1 MHVCRHPWALPPRKC
16 ACARSIAARRKRAC
30 AGFTLIE
37 LLVVIAIVAML
48 ISLLLPAIQA
58 ARQASLRTACA
69 SNLRQIGVGMHNYH
83 NTYRTFP
90 PGGIEFRSVAKPA
103 GRQIAWS
110 ALLLPFVEEQAVS
123 DMLDLRTAFDS
134 AENAAGAAVVLPI
147 YLCPAAVRS
156 SMLVEGRGSCD
167 YGGIYGERLGWPGR
181 PAAQRPNNP
190 PKGPMIYDR
199 AFSIRTIPDGT
210 SRTLIVA
217 EDTQW
222 LDGQWI
228 NGRNIF
234 DQAFAIN
241 SAPAIE
247 NDIRSRHPGGA
258 NVLVADGAVRFLPE
272 DLSLPVLAAICTRA
286 KGEAVPEF

>member
-1 MHVCRHPWALPPRKC
+1 MRVCLYPWPLPPRG
-16 ACARSIAARRKRAC
+16 RAC
-30 AGFTLIE
+30 ASAETRRNRARAAFTLIE

-48 ISLLLPAIQA
+48 ISLLLPAIHA
-58 ARQASLRTACA
+58 ARQASLRAACA
-69 SNLRQIGVGMHNYH
+69 SNLRQIGVGLHNYH

-90 PGGIEFRSVAKPA
+90 PGGIEFRSLAKPA

-110 ALLLPFVEEQAVS
+110 ALLLPFVDEQAVFA
-123 DMLDLRTAFDS
+123 MLDLRTAFDS
-134 AENAAGAAVVLPI
+134 PENAAGAAVVLPL
-147 YLCPAAVRS
+147 YLCPAALRS
-156 SMLVEGRGSCD
+156 SMRVEGRGACD
-167 YGGIYGERLGWPGR
+167 YGGVYGERLGWPGR
-181 PAAQRPNNP
+181 PPAQRPNNP

-199 AFSIRTIPDGT
+199 AFSIRKITDGT
-210 SRTLIVA
+210 SRTLIVG
-217 EDTQW
+217 EDTEW

-241 SAPAIE
+241 AAPAIE
-247 NDIRSRHPGGA
+247 NDIRSVHPGGA